1 MDIKTK
7 KLRIAKIEVEKLFGV
22 YDYVLDCSSYKTED
36 NLIILYGDNG
46 TGKSTILHLISF
58 LLSNKRS
65 NGHKSQMANVEFKS
79 FKLTFD
85 TGDFILAY
93 RRKKQPSGF
102 IGSFNISYK
111 INNFRD
117 DFFLKAQRDD
127 GEEWVIRSWADDS
140 DEHLEQFMKILDE
153 TKILYI
159 SDNRKG
165 LDEED
170 EQIPYDEFKNGYSRI
185 RISRDKKEEEVESE
199 IRNLKEWIIGRAL
212 DASKKG
218 EEGTPD
224 IYVDILRQLIYNQEY
239 TSSVDSIDKLK
250 LELFNLSQMSNLYVK
265 MGFLSDSDFNGL
277 MSNLDKIGAD
287 KKELV
292 NAILAP
298 YIEMLSNK
306 LTALNDLM
314 RILSFLIDSL
324 SEYFHEKIINFTV
337 NDGFVIR
344 HSKNGSVIAP
354 HSLSSGEKQLL
365 ILFSKIIRRSSES
378 SFIIIDE
385 PEISLNIKWQR
396 MLMDTLSF
404 FVGESHAQFIIATH
418 SFEILSRHMD
428 NVVKLEDINHELY

>member
-1 MDIKTK
+1 MILESNKQ
-7 KLRIAKIEVEKLFGV
+7 RIARIEVEKLFGV
-22 YDYVLDCSSYKTED
+22 YDYVLDCSSDNCED
-36 NLIILYGDNG
+36 NLMILYGDNG
-46 TGKSTILHLISF
+46 TGKSTILHLIYY
-58 LLSNKRS
+58 LLSNKRR
-65 NGHKSQMANVEFKS
+65 NGHKSQMANVEFRL
-79 FKLTFD
+79 FKLIFD
-85 TGDFILAY
+85 NDDYILAS
-93 RRKKQPSGF
+93 RNKENLGL
-102 IGSFNISYK
+102 IGSFYIQYK
-111 INNFRD
+111 INGKVD
-117 DFFLKAQRDD
+117 DFLLKAKRNDN
-127 GEEWVIRSWADDS
+127 ECWVIRSWE
-140 DEHLEQFMKILDE
+140 DESEESFEKLMELLED
-153 TKILYI
+153 TRILYI

-165 LDEED
+165 LDDED
-170 EQIPYDEFKNGYSRI
+170 EQNSYEELKNGYSRI
-185 RISRDKKEEEVESE
+185 RIRRDKKEEEVESE
-199 IRNLKEWIIGRAL
+199 IRNLKEWIIGRTLA
-212 DASKKG
+212 ASKKG
-218 EEGTPD
+218 EEGTSD
-224 IYVDILRQLIYNQEY
+224 IYVKILKQLTCKRKC

-250 LELFNLSQMSNLYVK
+250 IELSKLSQMANPYVK

-277 MSNLDKIGAD
+277 VYNLDKIGAD

-292 NAILAP
+292 SAILAP

>member
-22 YDYVLDCSSYKTED
+22 YDYTLECFSNKPED

-58 LLSNKRS
+58 LLSNKRR
-65 NGHKSQMANVEFKS
+65 NGHKSQMANIEFKS

-93 RRKKQPSGF
+93 RKKQPSGF
-102 IGSFNISYK
+102 MGSFNIRYK

-127 GEEWVIRSWADDS
+127 GEEWVIRCWADDS
-140 DEHLEQFMKILDE
+140 DEQFEKLMKILDE

-165 LDEED
+165 LDEEE

-212 DASKKG
+212 AASKKG
-218 EEGTPD
+218 EEGTSD
-224 IYVDILRQLIYNQEY
+224 IYVKILRQLIYNQEY
-239 TSSVDSIDKLK
+239 TSSVDSIEKLK
-250 LELFNLSQMSNLYVK
+250 FELFNLSQMANPYVK

-277 MSNLDKIGAD
+277 VYNLDKIGAD